1 MAISGEYDDLNNK
14 PNLSAV
20 AESGDYNDLS
30 NLPDLNAKFDNP
42 SNDNSATNKSILRKV
57 GNDSEWESV
66 SNSIDNSDKIP
77 KSKAVYDYALSKNVG
92 VQNAGKLLYVNANGN
107 IVTLSIEDLKNML
120 QS

>member
-1 MAISGEYDDLNNK
+1 MNNK

-30 NLPDLNAKFDNP
+30 NLPDLNAKFNNP
-42 SNDNSATNKSILRKV
+42 SNNNSATNKSILRKV

-77 KSKAVYDYALSKNVG
+77 NSKAVYDYALSKNVG
-92 VQNAGKLLYVNANGN
+92 AQNAGKLLYVDANGN
-107 IVTLSIEDLKNML
+107 IITLSIEDLKNML
-120 QS
+120 QA